1 MTYEYGFGFGLS
13 PIGRRLPQPE
23 SSSRDLKKK
32 KVFDML
38 RLGPDRANLKI
49 HLLRYMAGISI
60 GKGSLDR
67 S

>member
-13 PIGRRLPQPE
+13 PIGRKLPRPE

-32 KVFDML
+32 NFFDML
-38 RLGPDRANLKI
+38 RLGPDRATLKI
-49 HLLRYMAGISI
+49 HLSCYMARISI